1 MPTHDRVFFT
11 KEVSSSDQEY
21 MTRQQENYLIDFET
35 AYGDRP
41 DYGFLLGVFGQV
53 VTEHDPDCMLPV
65 DELLEIFYDRIQP
78 LGVEVLDI
86 KVVDR
91 TAGESWEG

>member
-21 MTRQQENYLIDFET
+21 MTRQQERYLADFKT
-35 AYGDRP
+35 AYGHRP

-53 VTEHDPDCMLPV
+53 VTEHDPDCLLPAGA
-65 DELLEIFYDRIQP
+65 LLEIFYDRIRS
-78 LGVEVLDI
+78 LGVQVLDER
-86 KVVDR
+86 VFDR
-91 TAGESWEG
+91 R